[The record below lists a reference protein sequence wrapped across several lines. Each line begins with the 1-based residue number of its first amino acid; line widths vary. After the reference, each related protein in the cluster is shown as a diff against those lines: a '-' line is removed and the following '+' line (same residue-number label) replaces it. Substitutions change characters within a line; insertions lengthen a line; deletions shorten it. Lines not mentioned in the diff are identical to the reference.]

1 MLEYFYK
8 NFLGGNDNMEI
19 IENRNLGTI
28 TSQQFSGIT
37 DINILTIPPNSSM
50 NCMADCW
57 DVLLNIDTKI
67 AYIFLDGKR
76 YDIIN
81 DSSSY
86 ATIICL
92 SSSTDK
98 SDYYHLSKILYEC
111 GFLTLQDDIVIR

>member
-37 DINILTIPPNSSM
+37 DINILTIPPNSSI

-57 DVLLNIDTKI
+57 DVLTKI

-98 SDYYHLSKILYEC
+98 SNYYHLSKILYEC

>member
-8 NFLGGNDNMEI
+8 NILGGNDNMEI

-28 TSQQFSGIT
+28 TSQQLSGIT

>member
-28 TSQQFSGIT
+28 T
-37 DINILTIPPNSSM
+37 DINILTIPPNSSI

-98 SDYYHLSKILYEC
+98 SNYYHLSKILYEC